1 VAVERIALAWLM
13 AQGNDIVPIPS
24 NKTRRHLENIK
35 AGEMKLSKEDVA
47 RLDEIFPQGA
57 AAGPRT
63 KDLHRVNI

>member
-1 VAVERIALAWLM
+1 VAVERIAMAWPM